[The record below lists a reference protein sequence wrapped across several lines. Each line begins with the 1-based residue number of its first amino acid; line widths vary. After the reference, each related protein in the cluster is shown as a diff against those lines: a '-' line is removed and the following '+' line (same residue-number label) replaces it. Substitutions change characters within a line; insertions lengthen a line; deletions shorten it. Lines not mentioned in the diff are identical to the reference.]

1 MERTLSEQQQD
12 IISDTVVNQ
21 KVGRPYDLQLTP
33 IATQNTINLD
43 NLKSIHSTKHQPSAI
58 YTVLGWLWLRGLGGG
73 SIHFTKQS
81 GLPQKKQ
88 KKKILNTSHM
98 Y

>member
-1 MERTLSEQQQD
+1 MWEQDVERTLSEQQQD

-43 NLKSIHSTKHQPSAI
+43 K
-58 YTVLGWLWLRGLGGG
+58 
-73 SIHFTKQS
+73 IHF
-81 GLPQKKQ
+81 
-88 KKKILNTSHM
+88 I
-98 Y
+98 